1 MTGMRVS
8 ECLSLTFEDF
18 DGKYIHIR
26 RQYIR
31 GKWQTPKT
39 KNSIRKIAVD
49 EKTKS
54 FIYELK
60 KYYSSFDEF
69 EETWFIFGGYRHMD
83 PEILRLRKNK
93 LCAEAGIHEFN
104 IHALRHSH
112 TSNLIEAGVN
122 MYKISKRLGH
132 SSIR

>member
-39 KNSIRKIAVD
+39 KNSIRKIAID

-60 KYYSSFDEF
+60 SRGSSLVDIDI
-69 EETWFIFGGYRHMD
+69 W
-83 PEILRLRKNK
+83 ILR
-93 LCAEAGIHEFN
+93 
-104 IHALRHSH
+104 
-112 TSNLIEAGVN
+112 
-122 MYKISKRLGH
+122 Y
-132 SSIR
+132 

>member
-1 MTGMRVS
+1 MLERYGIRTLNYVYDRHACIRMFIF
-8 ECLSLTFEDF
+8 TFEDF

-69 EETWFIFGGYRHMD
+69 EESWFIFGGYRHMD
-83 PEILRLRKNK
+83 PKMLRLRKNK
-93 LCAEAGIHEFN
+93 A
-104 IHALRHSH
+104 
-112 TSNLIEAGVN
+112 
-122 MYKISKRLGH
+122 
-132 SSIR
+132 